1 MAEGDRLLA
10 APHVSNNEMISFRKS
25 VDQRPN
31 RSILSSPNPH
41 TSHPPTPQQSMSSP
55 PLESTP
61 KLHGLSAVD
70 KYTPITANENTPN
83 NTGGLFD
90 DSGDQWETYPNSVY
104 ETIMNTHNRD
114 WFQRPASYE
123 VPQVK
128 LVHGENMDFM
138 KTDAW
143 RTELKGY
150 LSVVTP
156 LFEQY
161 EELNAAEE
169 DYINNVDEEI
179 PFIFKDPNFNLEDR
193 YYMDQVTSLVEAEKG
208 NKALIRRMKQ
218 YLKKVDGSLKD
229 YILEN
234 KGKFESIGTEIHDIE
249 HKLKS
254 FEHLVKSKI
263 DSNKNVLETVV
274 VKDAALINM
283 ELRLKNVCKLEK
295 SLLGID
301 YLIKATSHLCS
312 DYIAASEKT
321 ADPLPFSA
329 LKDFMIK
336 TTELEK
342 ELIENSLFES
352 IAFLSQKKDILL
364 NLKLEI
370 GGKILLQFVKILEDD
385 LENYMGKG
393 FADNET
399 ILLIMDAETNWPP
412 LKFDAKFKL
421 LLKDYIE
428 NLSSSDSLINAYQMY
443 CDKIINKCRD
453 LVKQNLPKPNENETV
468 VLKMSQLIRNMTTR
482 DFNSLVQFVFSKS
495 LIYFK
500 RLYEQQ
506 KLLLDLGINAL
517 DSSKLDANMF
527 LKLDIRSGINESIR
541 IVQLRMS
548 KIINC
553 RSDIHAKLDSVSFL
567 KVRLNMCNFSRQC
580 EQLTGEILTLNLNDV
595 IVVHTEEYQKLLCE
609 RLNSRMKNFIQQEED
624 WLPFAVEDR
633 IQRYVN
639 DIFLSS
645 EIIPNDWLVTMV
657 DRNESEIES
666 PAISSSKKSIIV
678 NEKTFVASKTLI
690 EVIQIIREVMIVTY
704 NLPVKYCQS
713 LENGLVKILGE
724 FDKFALVNLIS
735 NPSILNTHLSSISS
749 IVPLNNNNNINVNSM
764 IFKNKEKN
772 YTILS
777 EAIECLRELLPQ
789 IQQFFNNRDK
799 QNHKIVKTATT
810 ISHKTSRGSISKLYS
825 NLLINYQN
833 SASLIYKCNIPPPSE
848 SADSAVLT
856 ARRSLDR
863 QELKIDKETKKDERS
878 DKREEENP
886 AETLKADKEQ
896 AISKADEVSTT
907 AASVKKEKAN
917 SKVDE
922 LDTASAPLKEE
933 QATPKDDE
941 VSSTTAAEKQE
952 ASIPKVDEIKL
963 AEAPMKQ
970 ENATPKVD
978 EMNALTASEKQEN
991 AIPPDDTTA
1000 PEEDENNKI
1009 VVEKETDFN
1018 EPQLEQKRTEEAKAV
1033 EGEHDE
1039 PIDETTTQREEEEPT
1054 QKIETNG
1061 EVEATDSDE
1070 QASAHSEEEPSNKN
1084 IQTEDSTQNKVATS
1098 KSKKNKK
1105 KKKNKK

>member
-1 MAEGDRLLA
+1 MNFTSSMAEGDRLLE

-41 TSHPPTPQQSMSSP
+41 TSHAQTPQPSLSSP
-55 PLESTP
+55 PLESST
-61 KLHGLSAVD
+61 KSHGFSAVD
-70 KYTPITANENTPN
+70 KYTPITAVESTPN
-83 NTGGLFD
+83 NTGGIFD
-90 DSGDQWETYPNSVY
+90 DSGNSWETYPNSVY
-104 ETIMNTHNRD
+104 ETIMNTQNRD
-114 WFQRPASYE
+114 WFQRPATYE

-128 LVHGENMDFM
+128 LIHGENMDFM

-150 LSVVTP
+150 LSAVTP

-169 DYINNVDEEI
+169 DYINNIDEEI
-179 PFIFKDPNFNLEDR
+179 PFIFEDANFNLEDR
-193 YYMDQVTSLVEAEKG
+193 YYMDQVTSLAAAEKG
-208 NKALIRRMKQ
+208 NAALIRRMKQ

-229 YILEN
+229 YILDN
-234 KGKFESIGTEIHDIE
+234 KEKFESIGTEIHDIE
-249 HKLKS
+249 HSLKR
-254 FEHLVKSKI
+254 FQDLVKSKI

-274 VKDAALINM
+274 VKDEALLNM

-295 SLLGID
+295 SLLEID
-301 YLIKATSHLCS
+301 YLIKATSHLCD
-312 DYIAASEKT
+312 DYISKSENT
-321 ADPLPFSA
+321 SEPIPFST

-342 ELIENSLFES
+342 ELNGNALFEN
-352 IAFLSQKKDILL
+352 IAFLSQKKDVLL

-370 GGKILLQFVKILEDD
+370 GGKILLQFVRILEDD
-385 LENYMGKG
+385 LEDYMSSG
-393 FADNET
+393 FTDNET

-412 LKFDAKFKL
+412 LKFDDKFKL

-453 LVKQNLPKPNENETV
+453 LVKQNLPKPNEKETV
-468 VLKMSQLIRNMTTR
+468 LLKMSQLIRNMTSR
-482 DFNSLVQFVFSKS
+482 DFNTLVQFVFSKS

-553 RSDIHAKLDSVSFL
+553 RSDMHAKLDFESFL

-595 IVVHTEEYQKLLCE
+595 IVVHTEEYQKLLGE
-609 RLNSRMKNFIQQEED
+609 RLNSKMKSFIQQKED
-624 WLPFAVEDR
+624 WLPFVVEDR
-633 IQRYVN
+633 IQIYVN

-657 DRNESEIES
+657 DRNEPDIKS
-666 PAISSSKKSIIV
+666 PGISSSKKSIIV

-690 EVIQIIREVMIVTY
+690 EVIQIIREIMIVTY
-704 NLPVKYCQS
+704 NLPVKYCQN
-713 LENGLVKILGE
+713 LENGLLRILGE
-724 FDKFALVNLIS
+724 FDKFALLNLIS
-735 NPSILNTHLSSISS
+735 NPSILNTHLASNNS
-749 IVPLNNNNNINVNSM
+749 IVPLNNNNNINVNSI

-772 YTILS
+772 YTILA
-777 EAIECLRELLPQ
+777 ETVECIRELLPQ

-799 QNHKIVKTATT
+799 QNQKIVKTATT

-848 SADSAVLT
+848 SADNAVLT

-863 QELKIDKETKKDERS
+863 QEIKEDKETQK
-878 DKREEENP
+878 EEKSTMKEDATP
-886 AETLKADKEQ
+886 TETLKGVVEPAKDNAEELDSASAHVKQEQ
-896 AISKADEVSTT
+896 TTLKAVAFNTSETDEKQDQAAAKTDEANTLIPDQKQESLTQNLDNDAI
-907 AASVKKEKAN
+907 VKKEKEKFN
-917 SKVDE
+917 VEKKTDFSESHTEQKTTEETKVVAGEQYEALDE
-922 LDTASAPLKEE
+922 TSIL
-933 QATPKDDE
+933 DDE
-941 VSSTTAAEKQE
+941 KPGQ
-952 ASIPKVDEIKL
+952 I
-963 AEAPMKQ
+963 
-970 ENATPKVD
+970 
-978 EMNALTASEKQEN
+978 
-991 AIPPDDTTA
+991 
-1000 PEEDENNKI
+1000 
-1009 VVEKETDFN
+1009 
-1018 EPQLEQKRTEEAKAV
+1018 
-1033 EGEHDE
+1033 
-1039 PIDETTTQREEEEPT
+1039 
-1054 QKIETNG
+1054 IETNG
-1061 EVEATDSDE
+1061 EVEAINSDE
-1070 QASAHSEEEPSNKN
+1070 RAIARSQEEPANEN
-1084 IQTEDSTQNKVATS
+1084 IQPETYTQNKVIPS
-1098 KSKKNKK
+1098 KSNKNKK
-1105 KKKNKK
+1105 KKKNKN